1 MERGRGNFHSFRH
14 EKQSLGI
21 LSLLTFFCLASLT
34 GCGTHLAKPDS
45 PAHHDT
51 ATAVSAI
58 TKERVFEKAA
68 VESSSPKQLK
78 GTEWFTAVQKNI
90 ADQEYFITSSKS
102 PYFPERKAVY
112 QAPNRTQNL
121 RTFFTP
127 EGILITS
134 RLERKPDWNLKLTL
148 AGIGRENDTLSPP
161 LDNSPAVTGPRIE
174 YRRGAVTEWYENR
187 PEGLEQGFEVKEKA
201 GGEGNLSLLVRFE
214 GTARPRLSRDARTID
229 FLADGR
235 VSVLHYGTL
244 KAFDAE
250 KNPLAGRFELAGDTI
265 RMVIDDAG
273 AVYPILVDPLLVSP
287 VWSAEGDQDSAQFGL
302 SVGTAGDVNG
312 DGYSDVIVGACGYGV
327 LQEGAAFVYYGS
339 GSGLSTTPDWTAL
352 GNQDGAY
359 FGYSVGTAGDVDG
372 DGYSDVIVG
381 ASSYDDG
388 ETDEGAVF
396 AYYGSPDGLSLIPD
410 WTVFGN
416 QVEAYLGW
424 SVCTAGDVDGDGY
437 DDVIVGAG
445 LYDNSQTDEG
455 VAFVYYGSEDGLSL
469 TPEWTVFGNQVEAY
483 LGMSVGTAGDVNGDD
498 LSDIIVGV
506 RRYVNG
512 EASEGAAFVYY
523 GSATEMSTTP
533 DWIAE
538 GNQIGAYFGYSVG
551 TAGDVNGD
559 GLSDVII
566 GSPFYDN
573 GENEEGAA
581 FVYLGSASGMSTTPD
596 WLAEG
601 NQIGANF
608 GRCVSTAG
616 DVNGDGYSDVITGS
630 PHYDNGE
637 SEEGAAFVYLGS
649 FHGPMPKPVW
659 TPEGNRINAQFGY
672 YLSTAGDINND
683 GYDDFIVG
691 SPFYENGETQEGMA
705 FVYLGSALADD
716 TDGDGMHDAWE
727 ISYFGTLDRDGT
739 GDFDNDNLIDLDEF
753 LNGTDPTNPDTD
765 GDGYNDGRE
774 VTQGTDPMD
783 AGSHLGIP
791 DIERAA
797 LIDLYNSTNGDSWID
812 NSGWKLAPLAADGFA
827 MPGTEGTWHGV
838 TCDIAGEHVDK
849 IVLASNNLM
858 GSIPPELGSL
868 TNLSYL
874 NLSPNQLSG
883 TIPPELGSLTN
894 LTNLYLS
901 SNQLSGPIPPE
912 LGSLTNLSYLAL
924 YHNQLSGPIPP
935 ELGSLTNLSYLNLDN
950 NQLSGPIPPE
960 LGSLTNLSYLNLG
973 SNQLS
978 GPIPPELG
986 SLANLADLYLSSNQL
1001 SGPIPPELGNLTN
1014 LTNLNLY
1021 NNPLSGPIP
1030 PELGSLTNLATLF
1043 LSSNQL
1049 SGPIPSTLGSLTNLS
1064 YLNLYNNQL
1073 SGPIPPELGSLTNLA
1088 TLFLSSNQLSG
1099 PIPPELGSLTNLI
1112 YLRLYNNQ
1120 LSGPIPPELGSLANL
1135 TDLYLSSNQ
1144 LSGPIPPEL
1153 GSCTNLTTLS
1163 LSENQLSGPIPPE
1176 LGKLTSLNRLFIQNN
1191 MLSGS
1196 IPTELQSLISLTD
1209 YSNDFRWNALYTDS
1223 DALRTFLIGK
1233 QAGGDWESTQTIA
1246 PSGVTVG
1253 ATTTDSVDLSW
1264 TAIPYTGDTGGYE
1277 VWQGIPD
1284 VTEMV
1289 EDIFPG
1295 TSGSIPS
1302 YPGSENPLSV
1312 GYMSNLTNAGSVLF
1326 FAADNGM
1333 NGNELWKSDG
1343 TEAGTAMVKDVWPG
1357 AGGSSPDYLASM
1369 GGVLFFNAGDGT
1381 NGSELWK
1388 SDGTDAGTVLV
1399 KDIWPGAGYGYPEFM
1414 TAAGDIL
1421 FFRADDGTH
1430 GIELWKSDGSEA
1442 GTVMVK
1448 DIYPGFDG
1456 GDPEY
1461 LTEMGGIL
1469 YFSADDGTN
1478 GWELWKSDGSEA
1490 GTVMVK
1496 DIYPGFDGG
1505 DPEYLTEMGGI
1516 LYFRVNDG
1524 TNGDELWKS
1533 NGTEAGTVL
1542 VKDIRP
1548 GGGSLIR
1555 YMTAMGGFLYF
1566 SANDGT
1572 NGVELWKSDGS
1583 EAGTV
1588 MVKNIDP
1595 EDGIIPSLGNSN
1607 PANLINV
1614 GGVLYFM
1621 ASDGT
1626 NGTELWKSD
1635 GTEAGTVMVKD
1646 IWPGTEAGSPKYLT
1660 DVGGVLYFVAN
1671 DGTNGEELW
1680 KSDGTEAG
1688 TVMVMDICTGSGSSS
1703 PRYLIEAGGTL
1714 YFGADDGTN
1723 GEELWKH
1730 GTSWTLRAVTADK
1743 TVESFTADGLTPDTD
1758 YLFRLRTV
1766 TEPHGDNQ
1774 NTVYS
1779 DFSGEVS
1786 ASTGTVADSD
1796 GDGMDDAW
1804 EIFHFGDI
1812 ARDGTLDYD
1821 NDELTD
1827 LEEFNQGTDPT
1838 NYDTDSDYYL
1848 DGREVIEGTDP
1859 LDPASFPADA
1869 DGDGFTDEEEKV
1881 MDLDNDGVK
1890 DFYDNCDR
1898 TANPIAEEW
1907 TDIYNE
1913 SHYNSQVDS
1922 DLDGI
1927 GDACDNCP
1935 AVSNSDQSDTDG
1947 DRVGDACDCAPEIW
1961 NAACTGWRDIED
1973 VEHLFSQIDYDL
1985 DGVCDAVDNCP
1996 KTYNPDQFDSDG
2008 DGTGDVC
2015 DENLGNKPGVK
2026 EPEETI
2032 DTDGD
2037 GLADDIDNCKTV
2049 ANANQLDTDQDG
2061 IGDACD
2067 ACPHDPAN
2075 DVDGDGLCADVD
2087 NCPCTANSN
2096 QSDLDGDNVGDVC
2109 DPDRDG
2115 DGIPNEC
2122 DASPDNALNPA
2133 NENDPDGDGWST
2145 ACDNCPQEPNP
2156 DQLDSDWNGIGDA
2169 CESPVR
2175 IEFTFTSLE
2184 SYENWL
2190 PEDGKEAT
2198 IGATLYDG
2206 DTDVAGAVISLSLA
2220 ETSQLPGKYTN
2231 HESDDTSLDY
2241 TVVSGEGTAAM
2252 TIISHDF
2259 GGRTRVLAKTY
2270 YNETQI
2276 TAVLRIPKDSD
2287 DDGLPDVFEE
2297 AYESHGLNPLKED
2310 TDGDTLSDALE
2321 DEDKSINNTISG
2333 DGLTAFCEYRGVMW
2347 NGSHKRLNATRK
2359 DLFVC
2364 GVDFERYDEAAQLY
2378 ITLLPF
2384 GLCDAFANSDID
2396 VHTTQTQST
2405 GPYWPDVD
2413 RTTFEETYLDVLLI
2427 RNYPAGYAGG
2437 DPNKGHIRR
2446 LGVRY
2451 WNIPI
2456 LGQSGCGAYDR
2467 YGWPTCIFGFSIENY
2482 RKNDRP
2488 YWDDVYFIDNNT
2500 DLMLDMLEKVEDQ
2513 DDDGVLGKKED
2524 WRTIGTL
2531 GRLDGDRV
2539 ETDMATW
2546 SNESKL
2552 NPFNIDND
2560 DYVELPQQ
2568 RGLPTELGGQQPC
2581 EYDQAAV
2588 ASHVITHELGH
2599 AVGMGAGDPS
2609 LVDDAWHCYDPD
2621 CIMYQYSTNWDRGGR
2636 FCPYHQSLIQIHNS
2650 NIE

>member
-935 ELGSLTNLSYLNLDN
+935 ELG
-950 NQLSGPIPPE
+950 
-960 LGSLTNLSYLNLG
+960 
-973 SNQLS
+973 
-978 GPIPPELG
+978 
-986 SLANLADLYLSSNQL
+986 
-1001 SGPIPPELGNLTN
+1001 
-1014 LTNLNLY
+1014 
-1021 NNPLSGPIP
+1021 
-1030 PELGSLTNLATLF
+1030 
-1043 LSSNQL
+1043 
-1049 SGPIPSTLGSLTNLS
+1049 
-1064 YLNLYNNQL
+1064 
-1073 SGPIPPELGSLTNLA
+1073 
-1088 TLFLSSNQLSG
+1088 
-1099 PIPPELGSLTNLI
+1099 
-1112 YLRLYNNQ
+1112 
-1120 LSGPIPPELGSLANL
+1120 
-1135 TDLYLSSNQ
+1135 
-1144 LSGPIPPEL
+1144 
-1153 GSCTNLTTLS
+1153 
-1163 LSENQLSGPIPPE
+1163 
-1176 LGKLTSLNRLFIQNN
+1176 KLTSLNRLFIQNN

-1430 GIELWKSDGSEA
+1430 GI
-1442 GTVMVK
+1442 
-1448 DIYPGFDG
+1448 
-1456 GDPEY
+1456 
-1461 LTEMGGIL
+1461 
-1469 YFSADDGTN
+1469 
-1478 GWELWKSDGSEA
+1478 ELWKSDGSEA